1 MRKNIWQEK
10 LSAFKENEQ
19 PEATL
24 MIAGQTELMRIALA
38 WKQTEVSRG
47 RRLSKLQGNSE
58 ADIWAWLWKNVRYDR
73 AALLGRIPG
82 ASNRTARN
90 LDALIG
96 CRVLYPD
103 GTINAYVERYLK
115 ERVVKLFAPAI
126 RKRGLGAA

>member
-47 RRLSKLQGNSE
+47 RRLRQAPGQFRSRHLG
-58 ADIWAWLWKNVRYDR
+58 V
-73 AALLGRIPG
+73 ALE
-82 ASNRTARN
+82 
-90 LDALIG
+90 
-96 CRVLYPD
+96 
-103 GTINAYVERYLK
+103 ERPL
-115 ERVVKLFAPAI
+115 
-126 RKRGLGAA
+126 